1 MVSFVAVTT
10 FEPDFCAV
18 LAVERLGGG
27 VGAAGSRGGCSWG
40 GSRGVLVCGGGGASF
55 FAGAGGEAGTAFLAG
70 AFGRGGFGLAG
81 VGLAAS
87 RSAFCCSDCH
97 AGMWEAALLA
107 RSFFDSG
114 CLE

>member
-10 FEPDFCAV
+10 RGPDFWTGFA
-18 LAVERLGGG
+18 AERLGGG
-27 VGAAGSRGGCSWG
+27 GGGAGSWA
-40 GSRGVLVCGGGGASF
+40 GSLGASTGAGGGASGFGGFGSAGGFAGAAF
-55 FAGAGGEAGTAFLAG
+55 FAGAFEHGDLGLAG
-70 AFGRGGFGLAG
+70 AG
-81 VGLAAS
+81 AA
-87 RSAFCCSDCH
+87 ACAALCCADCQ

>member
-10 FEPDFCAV
+10 RGPDFWAGF
-18 LAVERLGGG
+18 AAERLGGG
-27 VGAAGSRGGCSWG
+27 GAGAGSWA
-40 GSRGVLVCGGGGASF
+40 GSLEGSAEAGGGASGF
-55 FAGAGGEAGTAFLAG
+55 GGFGGAGGFAGAAFFAG
-70 AFGRGGFGLAG
+70 AFGRRGLGLAG
-81 VGLAAS
+81 AGAAACA
-87 RSAFCCSDCH
+87 AFCCSDCQ